1 MSLILDKESCVVFFV
16 YLKFTRSVTMGTLTI
31 VAKLS
36 MVVMQFQIRWL
47 VSGFYYIL
55 NSVD

>member
-1 MSLILDKESCVVFFV
+1 MFFV